1 VCGIN
6 HNVLKTKGDSMIF
19 IGIDIASS
27 KHDCVITDQHGT
39 VLEEPFTIKN
49 DYQGFALLTTRIE
62 KHIGNHQVCVG
73 LESTGHYGNN
83 LISHLVEREYLVY
96 VVNPLLT
103 SIARKSTSVRKTKT
117 DKTDSKAI
125 CTFLRTHFSTLT
137 PYTLKSYHIMK
148 LKSLSRLRLNL
159 VKQQSLFKQEFTRLV
174 SITFPELSGFTTTIH
189 SRTNYTLFTEIG
201 LPSDISNTRIDRL
214 TRVLHIASKGH
225 FSFEKAKELKELAR
239 NSIGTRDEYFNIQ
252 FQTTISSIRHFSEQI
267 KLLDEEIK
275 HIMDEHFTYIMTIP
289 GVKYT
294 TGAAIISEI
303 GDITSFKSADSL
315 VAYAGLDPSVY
326 ESGEYSAN
334 NNKMSKRGSKY
345 LRNAIWTVATVI
357 IHNDPVFSA
366 YYTKKMK
373 HGKHHNNALGHVSKK
388 LTRVIFSLM
397 KSPRP
402 FITQH

>member
-1 VCGIN
+1 VWNN
-6 HNVLKTKGDSMIF
+6 HNVLKTKGDIMIF

-27 KHDCVITDQHGT
+27 KHDCVITNQHGKI
-39 VLEEPFTIKN
+39 LEEPFTIKN
-49 DYQGFALLTTRIE
+49 DYQGFALLAQKIE
-62 KHIGNHQVCVG
+62 KHIGNHQVCIG

-83 LISHLVEREYLVY
+83 LISFLVEREYLVY

-159 VKQQSLFKQEFTRLV
+159 VKQQSLFKVEFTRLV
-174 SITFPELSGFTTTIH
+174 SITFPELSGFTHNIH

-201 LPSDISNTRIDRL
+201 LPKDISNTRIDRL
-214 TRVLHIASKGH
+214 TNVLNEASRGW
-225 FSFEKAKELKELAR
+225 FSLKKAQQLKELAR
-239 NSIGTRDEYFNIQ
+239 NSIGTRDEYYKIQ
-252 FQTTISSIRHFSEQI
+252 FQITISSIKHFNQQI
-267 KLLDEEIK
+267 KIIDKEIK
-275 HIMDEHFTYIMTIP
+275 IIMDEYFSYIMTIP

-345 LRNAIWTVATVI
+345 LRNAIWTAATII
-357 IHNDPVFSA
+357 IHNDPVFSL
-366 YYTKKMK
+366 YYSRKIKQ
-373 HGKHHNNALGHVSKK
+373 GKHHNNALGHVSKK

-402 FITQH
+402 FTTQY

>member
-1 VCGIN
+1 
-6 HNVLKTKGDSMIF
+6 MIF
-19 IGIDIASS
+19 VGIDIASS
-27 KHDCVITDQHGT
+27 KHDCVITDQHGM

-49 DYQGFALLTTRIE
+49 DYQGFATLYQKIE
-62 KHIGNHQVCVG
+62 KHKGNHQVYVG

-83 LISHLVEREYLVY
+83 LIAHMVESEYLVY

-137 PYTLKSYHIMK
+137 PYTLKSYHILK

-174 SITFPELSGFTTTIH
+174 SITFPKLSGFTTTIH

-201 LPSDISNTRIDRL
+201 LPHDISNTRIDRL
-214 TRVLHIASKGH
+214 TNVLNIASKGH
-225 FSFEKAKELKELAR
+225 FSLRKAQELKELAK
-239 NSIGTRDEYFNIQ
+239 NSIGTRDEYLKIQ
-252 FQTTISSIRHFSEQI
+252 FQTTISSIRHFRNQI
-267 KLLDEEIK
+267 KLIDKEIK
-275 HIMDEHFTYIMTIP
+275 QIMDEYFTYIMTIP
-289 GVKYT
+289 GVSYT
-294 TGAAIISEI
+294 TGSAIISEI
-303 GDITSFKSADSL
+303 GDITSFTKADSL

-345 LRNAIWTVATVI
+345 LRNAIWTASTVI

-366 YYTKKMK
+366 YYSKKIK
-373 HGKHHNNALGHVSKK
+373 AGKHHNNALGHVCKK
-388 LTRVIFSLM
+388 VTRIIYSLM

-402 FITQH
+402 FETQY

>member
-1 VCGIN
+1 
-6 HNVLKTKGDSMIF
+6 MIF

-27 KHDCVITDQHGT
+27 KHDCVITNQHGKI
-39 VLEEPFTIKN
+39 LEEPFTIKN
-49 DYQGFALLTTRIE
+49 DYQGFASLTTKIQ
-62 KHIGNHQVCVG
+62 KHNGNHQVYVG

-83 LISHLVEREYLVY
+83 LISFLVEREYLVY

-159 VKQQSLFKQEFTRLV
+159 VKQQSLFKVEFTRLV

-201 LPSDISNTRIDRL
+201 LPKDISNTRIDRL
-214 TRVLHIASKGH
+214 TNVLNEASRGW
-225 FSFEKAKELKELAR
+225 FSLKKAQQLKELAR
-239 NSIGTRDEYFNIQ
+239 NSIGTRDKYYKIQ
-252 FQTTISSIRHFSEQI
+252 FQITISSIKHFNQQI
-267 KLLDEEIK
+267 KLIDKEIK
-275 HIMDEHFTYIMTIP
+275 IIMDEYFSYIMTIP

-345 LRNAIWTVATVI
+345 LRNAIWTAATII
-357 IHNDPVFSA
+357 IHNDPVFSL
-366 YYTKKMK
+366 YYSRKIKQ
-373 HGKHHNNALGHVSKK
+373 GKHHNNALGHVCKK

-402 FITQH
+402 FTTQY

>member
-1 VCGIN
+1 
-6 HNVLKTKGDSMIF
+6 MIF

-27 KHDCVITDQHGT
+27 KHDCVITDQHGL

-49 DYQGFALLTTRIE
+49 DYQGFATLTQKIE
-62 KHIGNHQVCVG
+62 KHKGNHQVCIG

-83 LISHLVEREYLVY
+83 LISFLVEREYLVY

-159 VKQQSLFKQEFTRLV
+159 VKQQSLFKTEFTRLV

-201 LPSDISNTRIDRL
+201 LPEDISNTRIDKLTNVLNEASRGWFRL
-214 TRVLHIASKGH
+214 K
-225 FSFEKAKELKELAR
+225 KAQQLKELAKS
-239 NSIGTRDEYFNIQ
+239 SIGTKDKYYKIQ
-252 FQTTISSIRHFSEQI
+252 FQTTISSIRHFNEQI
-267 KLLDEEIK
+267 KLIDKEIK
-275 HIMDEHFTYIMTIP
+275 LIMDEHFSYIMTIP

-294 TGAAIISEI
+294 TGSAIISEI

-345 LRNAIWTVATVI
+345 LRNAIWTVATI
-357 IHNDPVFSA
+357 IIYNDPVFSL
-366 YYTKKMK
+366 YYSKKIK
-373 HGKHHNNALGHVSKK
+373 QGKHHNNALGHVSKK

-402 FITQH
+402 FITQ

>member
-1 VCGIN
+1 
-6 HNVLKTKGDSMIF
+6 MIF
-19 IGIDIASS
+19 VGIDIASS
-27 KHDCVITDQHGT
+27 KHDCVITNQHGK

-49 DYQGFALLTTRIE
+49 DYHGFTLLTTRIE
-62 KHIGNHQVCVG
+62 KHIGNHQVYVG

-83 LISHLVEREYLVY
+83 LISHMVEREYLVY

-137 PYTLKSYHIMK
+137 PYTLKSYHTLK

-159 VKQQSLFKQEFTRLV
+159 VKQQSLFKVEFTRLV

-201 LPSDISNTRIDRL
+201 LPSDILGTRIDRL
-214 TRVLHIASKGH
+214 TNVLTIASKGH
-225 FSFEKAKELKELAR
+225 FSHQKAQQLKELAK
-239 NSIGTRDEYFNIQ
+239 NSIGNRDEYFKIQ

-267 KLLDEEIK
+267 KLIDEEIK
-275 HIMDEHFTYIMTIP
+275 QIMDEYFTYIMTIP

-303 GDITSFKSADSL
+303 GDINNFKSPDSL
-315 VAYAGLDPSVY
+315 VAFAGLDPSVY
-326 ESGEYSAN
+326 ESGEFSSN
-334 NNKMSKRGSKY
+334 HNKMSKRGSKY
-345 LRNAIWTVATVI
+345 LRNAIWTSSTII

-366 YYTKKMK
+366 FYTKKIIQ
-373 HGKHHNNALGHVSKK
+373 GKHHNNAIGHVCKK
-388 LTRVIFSLM
+388 LTRVIYSIM
-397 KSPRP
+397 KSQND
-402 FITQH
+402 FVTQY

>member
-1 VCGIN
+1 
-6 HNVLKTKGDSMIF
+6 MIF

-27 KHDCVITDQHGT
+27 KHDCVITDQHGL

-49 DYQGFALLTTRIE
+49 DYQGFATLIQKIE
-62 KHIGNHQVCVG
+62 KHKGNHQVCIG

-159 VKQQSLFKQEFTRLV
+159 VKQQSLFKVEFTRLV

-201 LPSDISNTRIDRL
+201 LPKDISNTRIDRL
-214 TRVLHIASKGH
+214 TNVLNLASKGH
-225 FSFEKAKELKELAR
+225 FSLEKAQQLKELAKT
-239 NSIGTRDEYFNIQ
+239 SIGTRDDYYKIQ
-252 FQTTISSIRHFSEQI
+252 FQTTISSIRHFNEQI
-267 KLLDEEIK
+267 KLIDKEIK
-275 HIMDEHFTYIMTIP
+275 LIMDEYFSYIMTIP
-289 GVKYT
+289 GVRYT
-294 TGAAIISEI
+294 TGSAIISEI

-326 ESGEYSAN
+326 ESGDYSAN

-345 LRNAIWTVATVI
+345 LRNAIWTAATII
-357 IHNDPVFSA
+357 IHNDPVFSL
-366 YYTKKMK
+366 YYSKKIQQ
-373 HGKHHNNALGHVSKK
+373 GKHHNNALGHVSKK

-397 KSPRP
+397 KSPRS
-402 FITQH
+402 FITQY